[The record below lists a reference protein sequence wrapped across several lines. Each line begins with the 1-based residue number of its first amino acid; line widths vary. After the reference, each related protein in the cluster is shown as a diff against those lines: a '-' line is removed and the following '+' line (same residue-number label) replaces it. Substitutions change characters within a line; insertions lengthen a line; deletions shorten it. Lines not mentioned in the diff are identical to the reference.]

1 MEVLVS
7 EAPVTVEWD
16 TALVAFIYSSGNPY
30 TGLEYIDQWVGNVLV
45 LHAQGLGLISQYCK
59 TRQHTK
65 RNP

>member
-16 TALVAFIYSSGNPY
+16 TALVAFTYSSGNSY

-45 LHAQGLGLISQYCK
+45 LHAQGPRLNFPVL
-59 TRQHTK
+59 
-65 RNP
+65 